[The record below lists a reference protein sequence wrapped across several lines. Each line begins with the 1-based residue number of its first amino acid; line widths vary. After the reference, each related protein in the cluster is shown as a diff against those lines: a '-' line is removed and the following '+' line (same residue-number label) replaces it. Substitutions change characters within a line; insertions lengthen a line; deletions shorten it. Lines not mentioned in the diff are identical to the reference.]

1 MQKMSVTRGLREL
14 KLLDA
19 RIGTAIKGL
28 NSLDV
33 SQNKYKGK
41 ALRSNMTI
49 KDFETSANSRYDAVV
64 GLQKRRASIKNAIMI
79 SNLKVKVKIGTK
91 PKTPKI
97 TVAEA
102 IEYKNHVNYE
112 KELLQTLKKQ
122 KMQNDQCI
130 EEARNELD
138 GKIDTMV
145 EQNLGSDSKNK
156 TKEVEEVTKVIVEA
170 NELKVIDPLK
180 VSKKI
185 EALET
190 KIEIFESEVDIVLSE
205 SNSSTMIEVENDI
218 TL

>member
-49 KDFETSANSRYDAVV
+49 KDFESSANSRYDAVI
-64 GLQKRRASIKNAIMI
+64 GLQRRRASIKTAMMI
-79 SNLKVKVKIGTK
+79 SNLKTKVKIGTK

-102 IEYKNHVNYE
+102 IEYKNQINYE

-122 KMQNDQCI
+122 KMQNDQCV
-130 EEARNELD
+130 EEARVELD
-138 GKIDTMV
+138 EKLDAMV
-145 EQNLGSDSKNK
+145 AANLGSDTKNK
-156 TKEVEEVTKVIVEA
+156 SKEVEEVTKVFLEA
-170 NELKVIDPLK
+170 NQLNVVDPLK
-180 VSKKI
+180 VDKKI

-190 KIEIFESEVDIVLSE
+190 KIETFESEVDIVLSE
-205 SNSSTMIEVENDI
+205 SNSSTIIEVEDDV